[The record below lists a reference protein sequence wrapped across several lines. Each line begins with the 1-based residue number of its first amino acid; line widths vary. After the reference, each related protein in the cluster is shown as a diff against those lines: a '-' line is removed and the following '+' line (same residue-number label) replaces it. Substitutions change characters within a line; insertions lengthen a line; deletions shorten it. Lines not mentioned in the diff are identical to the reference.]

1 MNLALYRMGMGR
13 TSRNIMKHD
22 ETFAGCFTAS
32 KGFLVPTH
40 MLSLLAWKPVAECRS
55 CEAGRL
61 TREGQI
67 IVCFMHLFCFPFLLL
82 HDCMNYMQDVPSSET
97 PSLKSHAPLP
107 LCFVQLLQPCFA
119 LLAPSPCKCRTIE
132 TSPAEILL
140 LGFSFIQSQSSF
152 AAWRLWEPQRSGS
165 RSSSLPSPPPD
176 LPCPGS

>member
-1 MNLALYRMGMGR
+1 MDLALYRMGMGR
-13 TSRNIMKHD
+13 TSRNIIKHD

-32 KGFLVPTH
+32 KDSLFRR

-55 CEAGRL
+55 CEAGGL
-61 TREGQI
+61 TMEGQI
-67 IVCFMHLFCFPFLLL
+67 IIVYFMHLFCFPFLLL
-82 HDCMNYMQDVPSSET
+82 HDCMNARC
-97 PSLKSHAPLP
+97 SLIGKSIAKIPCAFAAMLRS
-107 LCFVQLLQPCFA
+107 LLQPCSA

-140 LGFSFIQSQSSF
+140 LGFSSIQSQSSF
-152 AAWRLWEPQRSGS
+152 AALQLWEPQRSGS